1 MIVIDN
7 DIKTLRIIANNPNG
21 RLESKASWIG
31 FQLYPK
37 SNDRRWPQGMALCGG
52 KAISR
57 LVKLGLIMVSPGDF
71 KDGTSIYRITGD
83 GRNTL
88 SKMEQE
94 NKDE

>member
-1 MIVIDN
+1 
-7 DIKTLRIIANNPNG
+7 
-21 RLESKASWIG
+21 
-31 FQLYPK
+31 
-37 SNDRRWPQGMALCGG
+37 MALCGG

>member
-1 MIVIDN
+1 
-7 DIKTLRIIANNPNG
+7 
-21 RLESKASWIG
+21 
-31 FQLYPK
+31 
-37 SNDRRWPQGMALCGG
+37 MALCGG
-52 KAISR
+52 KAIIR